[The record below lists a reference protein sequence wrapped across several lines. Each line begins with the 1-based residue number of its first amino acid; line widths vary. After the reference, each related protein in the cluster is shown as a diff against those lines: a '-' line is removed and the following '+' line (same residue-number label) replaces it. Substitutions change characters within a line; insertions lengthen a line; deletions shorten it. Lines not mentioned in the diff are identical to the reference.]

1 MANKLY
7 EENSVQN
14 IANAIRTKNG
24 SETKYKIAE
33 MAQAILDIPA
43 GGELQ
48 EKSVVYTADEA
59 EIITPDAPYSG
70 LSKVNIK
77 VDVLSFTVGI
87 TKEADAPN
95 NSIYINTDIINNYTF
110 SPDEPSNPQT
120 NDVWLK
126 TVDPGR
132 IKINVLN
139 TGNIIIPIS
148 AVYQYNGEWVNKD
161 WAIKL
166 AGEWREML
174 TNFFPREGAE
184 WEGGVVALNTTLGSF
199 SVYNNI
205 ATCSADKSRTSAGI
219 MNTSPYDLTHI
230 NNIRVYCNHLQGG
243 VQGVISVR
251 RTKDYTNIANS
262 LGEHT
267 FTTAEIAQGYADF
280 NASKI
285 TGNCYIA
292 AGCRYNTSKGW
303 VTITKIE
310 FS

>member
-48 EKSVVYTADEA
+48 EKSVVYTADGA
-59 EIITPDAPYSG
+59 QIVTPDAPYNG
-70 LSKVNIK
+70 LSKVNIT
-77 VDVLSFTVGI
+77 VDVLSFTIGI

-132 IKINVLN
+132 VKINVLN

-148 AVYQYNGEWVNKD
+148 AVYQYDSEWVNID

-166 AGEWREML
+166 DGVWHDMIA
-174 TNFFPREGAE
+174 TFFPRVGAE
-184 WEGGVVALNTTLGSF
+184 WVGGIVYPNTTLGSF
-199 SVYNNI
+199 GISNNI
-205 ATCSADKSRTSAGI
+205 ATCSVTKSKTSVGI
-219 MNTSPYDLTHI
+219 MNTSPYDLTHV
-230 NNIRVYCNHLQGG
+230 NKIRVYYSHLQGG
-243 VQGVISVR
+243 VQGVINIR
-251 RTKDYTNIANS
+251 RDKEYTNV
-262 LGEHT
+262 LTTHT
-267 FTTAEIAQGYADF
+267 VTSAEITQGYADV
-280 NASKI
+280 NASTI

-292 AGCRYNTSKGW
+292 AGCRYNTGNGW
-303 VTITKIE
+303 VSITKIE